1 MTEDNKSILLEI
13 ASLKKDLLISRIK
26 LSTGDSSGAKEIK
39 NKKKEIA
46 RLFTKL
52 NAKNKN

>member
-1 MTEDNKSILLEI
+1 MIEEKKSILLGI
-13 ASLKKDLLISRIK
+13 ALLKKDLLIMRLK
-26 LSTGDSSGAKEIK
+26 LSIRESIILKDYR

-52 NAKNKN
+52 NSK

>member
-1 MTEDNKSILLEI
+1 MTEEKKSILSGI
-13 ASLKKDLLISRIK
+13 ASLKKDLLIMRLK
-26 LSTGDSSGAKEIK
+26 LSMRESVILKDYR

-52 NAKNKN
+52 NSK

>member
-1 MTEDNKSILLEI
+1 MTEDNKSTLLEI

-26 LSTGDSSGAKEIK
+26 LSTGDNSGAKEIK

-52 NAKNKN
+52 NAKK